1 MTKDEAR
8 QVRERRG
15 ATAPQVFAVA
25 YVRRNGTGVHRLFV
39 RESAAH
45 KFRARLASYGIPSG
59 LLVAATTW
67 RQVAP

>member
-1 MTKDEAR
+1 MSTNEAR
-8 QVRERRG
+8 QVREHR
-15 ATAPQVFAVA
+15 TTQAPQVFAVA
-25 YVRRNGTGVHRLFV
+25 YIRRNGTGVHRLFV